1 MSRLPAP
8 DTLALMHT
16 LQVLKAFYRSSIQTD
31 IEYRVDFFTRIGA
44 SLLGLLT
51 TVGALSIA
59 FNYTGTLA
67 GWTFPQTMVLLAVY
81 YLMDGLIEMFIA
93 PNMRQVM
100 EQVRQGTLDF
110 VLLKPISAQ
119 FMASFRTLNIWRIVN
134 VMVGLGLSIYT
145 IGRLSLTVGPAE
157 AFSFAV
163 TLLSG
168 VVVVYSFWLCLV
180 TLTFWFV
187 KIDNIEQIMWQAF
200 ESGRYPI
207 EIYPAWLRGALTYV
221 IPVAFI
227 ITVPAQALAGRL
239 STGFLFIAPIVATVS
254 LILSSAFWRFGL
266 KHYTGASA

>member
-1 MSRLPAP
+1 
-8 DTLALMHT
+8 MHT
-16 LQVLKAFYRSSIQTD
+16 LEVLKAFYRSSVQTD
-31 IEYRVDFFTRIGA
+31 IEYRVDFFTRILA

-67 GWTFPQTMVLLAVY
+67 GWSFAQTLVLLSIY

-119 FMASFRTLNIWRIVN
+119 FMASFRTINIWRIVN
-134 VMVGLGLSIYT
+134 VMVGLGLSFYT
-145 IGRLSLTVGPAE
+145 IGRLSLVVGPRQA
-157 AFSFAV
+157 AGFAL

-168 VVVVYSFWLCLV
+168 MAVVYSFWLCLV

-187 KIDNIEQIMWQAF
+187 KIDNIEQIVWQAF
-200 ESGRYPI
+200 EAGRYPV

-221 IPVAFI
+221 VPVAFI
-227 ITVPAQALAGRL
+227 ITVPAEALAGRL
-239 STGFLFIAPIVATVS
+239 SGQFLLVAPVVAAAS
-254 LILSSAFWRFGL
+254 LLLASAFWRFGL
-266 KHYTGASA
+266 KHYTGASS

>member
-1 MSRLPAP
+1 
-8 DTLALMHT
+8 MHK

-31 IEYRVDFFTRIGA
+31 IEYRVDFFTRILA

-59 FNYTGTLA
+59 YNYTGTLK
-67 GWTFPQTMVLLAVY
+67 GWSFPQTLVLLAVY
-81 YLMDGLIEMFIA
+81 YLMDGMVEMFIA
-93 PNMRQVM
+93 PNMRAVM

-110 VLLKPISAQ
+110 VLLKPVSAQ
-119 FMASFRTLNIWRIVN
+119 FMASFRTINIWRIVN
-134 VMVGLGLSIYT
+134 VMVGIGLSVYT
-145 IGRLSLTVGPAE
+145 IGKLSLSIGPAQ
-157 AFSFAV
+157 ALGFAL
-163 TLLSG
+163 TLLAG
-168 VVVVYSFWLCLV
+168 MVVVYSVWLCLV

-187 KIDNIEQIMWQAF
+187 KIENIEQIVWQAF
-200 ESGRYPI
+200 EAGRYPI
-207 EIYPAWLRGALTYV
+207 EIYPGWLRGALTYV

-239 STGFLFIAPIVATVS
+239 APAFFAIAPVVAAAA